1 MGLKD
6 WFKKEKFV
14 LPNEDLQRELILEIE
29 EKLLTAKGSE
39 KTKLTYMLANQMI
52 FMDQIRNKK
61 RPKRPIKLNNRG
73 KWVWVDEDEER
84 PEWDWLKKK

>member
-29 EKLLTAKGSE
+29 EKLLTAEGSE
-39 KTKLTYMLANQMI
+39 RTKLTYMLANQLM
-52 FMDQIRNKK
+52 FLNQIVNKK
-61 RPKRPIKLNNRG
+61 KPKRPIKLNNRG
-73 KWVWVDEDEER
+73 KWVWVPEDE
-84 PEWDWLKKK
+84 

>member
-1 MGLKD
+1 MGLRD

-14 LPNEDLQRELILEIE
+14 LPDEDLQRELILEIE
-29 EKLLTAKGSE
+29 GKLLTATGSE

-61 RPKRPIKLNNRG
+61 RSKRPIKLNNRG